1 VNCTA
6 TTKRFDEM
14 ETTEHN
20 ATEPKLLTP
29 KTKYVVLP
37 VLAGGAEHVYMLR
50 GFTPILVPTI
60 S

>member
-29 KTKYVVLP
+29 KTTYVVLP
-37 VLAGGAEHVYMLR
+37 VLAGGAEHMC
-50 GFTPILVPTI
+50 TC
-60 S
+60 